1 VAAQPQRQSGVA
13 ARPEPAP
20 VVVAPPALAPAAAA
34 AAAPAPAPTPREVV
48 AVAESH
54 STGSTVVRSG
64 DSLWSIAER
73 RVGDDASSSRIAR
86 EVGRLVALNASSLA
100 DPDLIFPGQHL
111 KI

>member
-20 VVVAPPALAPAAAA
+20 VVVAPPAPAPAPAAA
-34 AAAPAPAPTPREVV
+34 PAPREVV

>member
-20 VVVAPPALAPAAAA
+20 VVVAPPAP
-34 AAAPAPAPTPREVV
+34 APAPAPAAAPAPREVV